1 MKADAASDSGEQ
13 TGARRAAPGRLA
25 LVQAFVNTNDREGRE
40 DRFDTLHGLWMWLE
54 GASLPF
60 DDSEIGESER
70 AQAIELREG
79 IRGLARLHSGQ
90 DREAPHPGELEGA
103 IGRLDLTASYVG
115 GQIALT
121 GRTPVGIVLAP
132 IVDAMRSAMDNL
144 TWSRLKVCERDKCQW
159 LFYDH
164 SRNRTAHWC
173 TTDLCGSREKARRAY
188 ARRTA
193 AHDSEHNSIG

>member
-13 TGARRAAPGRLA
+13 TGGRRAAPGRLA
-25 LVQAFVNTNDREGRE
+25 LVQAFVNTNDREGRV
-40 DRFDTLHGLWMWLE
+40 DGFDTLHGLWMWLE

-60 DDSEIGESER
+60 DNSEIGESER

-79 IRGLARLHSGQ
+79 IRRLARLHSGQ
-90 DREAPHPGELEGA
+90 EGEGPHPGELEGA

-115 GQIALT
+115 GHIALT
-121 GRTPVGIVLAP
+121 GRTPLGIVFAP
-132 IVDAMRSAMDNL
+132 IVDAMWAAMENG
-144 TWSRLKVCERDKCQW
+144 TWSRLKVCERDRCQW
-159 LFYDH
+159 LYYDY
-164 SRNRTAHWC
+164 SRNRAAHWC

-193 AHDSEHNSIG
+193 AHHSEHYPIG